1 MTVLEDEISQGIAP
15 CHRFANIF
23 ATLIFSLQFV
33 SACIETYFSKTRYIK
48 NINRSRLSDELA
60 SATLHVQQL
69 RTLYNVEHLQSS
81 DTLVLDFQSALNH
94 VENSLKDLQEKY
106 MDTRIVKNFE
116 DVDTKTVRAY
126 TGTIDRVDWSKGD
139 GCYLFHVVYD
149 SDSDDEDL
157 ELWEVKKYECDV

>member
-1 MTVLEDEISQGIAP
+1 MYIKRGDGHVWSGSIRIHHPHIHPDPSIHPSGSI
-15 CHRFANIF
+15 R
-23 ATLIFSLQFV
+23 
-33 SACIETYFSKTRYIK
+33 FSKTRYIK
-48 NINRSRLSDELA
+48 NTNRSRLSDELA

-126 TGTIDRVDWSKGD
+126 TGTINRVW
-139 GCYLFHVVYD
+139 
-149 SDSDDEDL
+149 L
-157 ELWEVKKYECDV
+157 EYGGWMLLIPCSIW